1 MSTTGPEGGQ
11 VARPHAARHASRMR
25 VFGKY
30 LLLQLPGWGAAA
42 LVLWLLCRFLELPVW
57 AALLLFAVNV
67 GKDLVLFRYL
77 RHAYSDEPSRLTGPE
92 LLVGARG
99 VALERLAPT
108 GWVRVRGERWRAD
121 ARRGQPVEPGG
132 AVVVRAVRGLTVEV
146 EREPAVQESS
156 DT

>member
-1 MSTTGPEGGQ
+1 
-11 VARPHAARHASRMR
+11 MR

-30 LLLQLPGWGAAA
+30 LLLQLPGWGAAV
-42 LVLWLLCRFLELPVW
+42 LVLWLLVRFLDLPVW
-57 AALLLFAVNV
+57 AAGLLFALDV

-77 RHAYSDEPSRLTGPE
+77 RYAYSDEPSRLTGPE
-92 LLVGARG
+92 LLVGSRG

-121 ARRGQPVEPGG
+121 ARRSPPVEAGD

-146 EREPAVQESS
+146 EPEPALQESS